1 MRNQQRSE
9 GASLGES
16 SALNNPS
23 TDLRWRQNKR
33 CFSLCDWHQMGPAPT
48 NSKQV
53 PSNMPPQFARSQ
65 LFPYTLLEM
74 FGAARGNLLFP
85 SSVFHDLKDRIPA
98 LLVCFSTPICPQ
110 LFLSFL
116 NKFCQSWRMTQCCL
130 TTPSNYYT
138 YRSAFECSPH
148 RQHLRNTYRK
158 PSVEAR
164 RCISQPL
171 LGLYVMLLFRC
182 SSFMDLHRHRGF
194 QADVW
199 GRLLVT
205 PFQNGPVSHDCT
217 YTPGPE
223 TRVSFALQTP
233 SRTASR
239 GISLTFTSPSARSGE
254 KTSTALNPF
263 PSPLPSPPVSLSI
276 TCDLSPQQT
285 SLTKNN

>member
-1 MRNQQRSE
+1 MPLKTSQIITMGKSIPNGPKSALACVRNQQRSE

-53 PSNMPPQFARSQ
+53 PINMPPQFARSQ

-85 SSVFHDLKDRIPA
+85 SSVFHDLKDGIPA
-98 LLVCFSTPICPQ
+98 LLVFLNTHLSPAFS
-110 LFLSFL
+110 LSFL

-130 TTPSNYYT
+130 TNPSNYYT

-148 RQHLRNTYRK
+148 HQHLRNTYRK
-158 PSVEAR
+158 SSVEAR

-171 LGLYVMLLFRC
+171 LRLYVMLLFRC
-182 SSFMDLHRHRGF
+182 SSFMDLHHHRGF
-194 QADVW
+194 QA
-199 GRLLVT
+199 GCSSL
-205 PFQNGPVSHDCT
+205 
-217 YTPGPE
+217 
-223 TRVSFALQTP
+223 P
-233 SRTASR
+233 SRTAQFH
-239 GISLTFTSPSARSGE
+239 T
-254 KTSTALNPF
+254 TALTHLAQKQE
-263 PSPLPSPPVSLSI
+263 SPLPFKHLPE
-276 TCDLSPQQT
+276 QRAEE
-285 SLTKNN
+285 